1 MVMKKRESRMRM
13 RTAIGRVTNA
23 LLLAGALGCVRR
35 QLPPPVGPSPP
46 SRGKVAYEFIA
57 DPSIGKPQNTEHLQF
72 VTPRPEQTLA
82 LPSYPE
88 RPLAAKAPSYT
99 VVVRIVIDTEGR
111 VSSFAD
117 SQLAPSTAGVFA
129 ADFREAV
136 ETAVR
141 RWRFLPGHIDQL
153 ENGDDVDDDGKADY
167 VRIVQ
172 RDLVP
177 VFYDV
182 RFDFEI
188 VDGRGRVNSTAPK

>member
-1 MVMKKRESRMRM
+1 MRI
-13 RTAIGRVTNA
+13 RTAICCTTNA

-35 QLPPPVGPSPP
+35 QLPPPVEPSPP

-57 DPSIGKPQNTEHLQF
+57 DPSIGKPQNKEHREF
-72 VTPRPEQTLA
+72 VTPRPERTLA

-88 RPLAAKAPSYT
+88 RPLVAKAPSYT

-111 VSSFAD
+111 VSSVAD
-117 SQLAPSTAGVFA
+117 SQLAPSTAGAFA

-136 ETAVR
+136 DTAVR

-153 ENGDDVDDDGKADY
+153 EDGDDIDDDGKPDY
-167 VRIVQ
+167 VRVVES
-172 RDLVP
+172 DLVP

-188 VDGRGRVNSTAPK
+188 VDGRGRVNSTAPQIEH

>member
-1 MVMKKRESRMRM
+1 M
-13 RTAIGRVTNA
+13 
-23 LLLAGALGCVRR
+23 
-35 QLPPPVGPSPP
+35 
-46 SRGKVAYEFIA
+46 
-57 DPSIGKPQNTEHLQF
+57 
-72 VTPRPEQTLA
+72 
-82 LPSYPE
+82 
-88 RPLAAKAPSYT
+88 
-99 VVVRIVIDTEGR
+99 VVRIVIDTEGR
-111 VSSFAD
+111 VSSVAD

>member
-1 MVMKKRESRMRM
+1 MRIG
-13 RTAIGRVTNA
+13 TAIGRTTRA

-35 QLPPPVGPSPP
+35 QLPSPVEPSPP

-57 DPSIGKPQNTEHLQF
+57 DPSIGKPQNTEHQEF
-72 VTPRPEQTLA
+72 VTPRPERALA

-188 VDGRGRVNSTAPK
+188 VDGRGRVNSVAPK